1 MTRLDLD
8 WLAAQTAQDIIKNT
22 TDGQD
27 PDDVDNL
34 LTKALGILQENG
46 VYAAFL
52 YLYSR
57 TRDKERLI
65 AEQTKRALLDTTP
78 KLGLT
83 PPPDI
88 STAAPVLDF
97 LTKKVCQ
104 DLDTLLLFK
113 QLWEQTLIY
122 ARYGAKACSVE
133 KKVREEAA
141 RKAQEETEKAQAQS

>member
-1 MTRLDLD
+1 MVRT
-8 WLAAQTAQDIIKNT
+8 
-22 TDGQD
+22 
-27 PDDVDNL
+27 
-34 LTKALGILQENG
+34 LGILQENG

-57 TRDKERLI
+57 TRSIEQPI
-65 AEQTKRALLDTTP
+65 AEQARRALLGTTP

-97 LTKKVCQ
+97 LTNQVCQ
-104 DLDTLLLFK
+104 NLDTLLLFK

-122 ARYGAKACSVE
+122 ARYGAKARSV
-133 KKVREEAA
+133 EEAA
-141 RKAQEETEKAQAQS
+141 KKARADETRKAQEDAEKAQAEP

>member
-27 PDDVDNL
+27 SDNVDNL
-34 LTKALGILQENG
+34 LTKALGVLQENG

-57 TRDKERLI
+57 TRSIEQPI
-65 AEQTKRALLDTTP
+65 AEQARRALLGTTP

-97 LTKKVCQ
+97 LTNQVCQ

-113 QLWEQTLIY
+113 QLWEQALIY
-122 ARYGAKACSVE
+122 ARYGAKARSVE
-133 KKVREEAA
+133 KKAREEAA
-141 RKAQEETEKAQAQS
+141 RKAQEEAEKA

>member
-8 WLAAQTAQDIIKNT
+8 WLAAQTAQNIIKNT

-46 VYAAFL
+46 IYAAFL

-57 TRDKERLI
+57 TREREQPI
-65 AEQTKRALLDTTP
+65 AEQARAALLATTP

-88 STAAPVLDF
+88 RAATPVLDF
-97 LTKKVCQ
+97 LTNQICQ
-104 DLDTLLLFK
+104 DLDILLLFK

-122 ARYGAKACSVE
+122 ARYGAKARSVE
-133 KKVREEAA
+133 KKSREEAA
-141 RKAQEETEKAQAQS
+141 RKAQEKAEKAQVQP